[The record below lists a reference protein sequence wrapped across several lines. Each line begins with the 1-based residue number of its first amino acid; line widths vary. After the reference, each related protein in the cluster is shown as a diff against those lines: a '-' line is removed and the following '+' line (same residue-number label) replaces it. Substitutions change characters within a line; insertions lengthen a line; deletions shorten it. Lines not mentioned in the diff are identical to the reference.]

1 MTRLLDKR
9 GAALVI
15 TLWVLVLMS
24 VLALSFSQNS
34 MRDALGTRNF
44 RDSVSA
50 RYMAISAL
58 DKAMLYLATDPDPSV
73 DYLDES
79 GLFHTD
85 EERPSVSGTME
96 NEAGAVELV
105 ISDEEALLNLNLL
118 NNQMMDMLL
127 QKAGA
132 HDDERAAII
141 DAVMDWR
148 DSDDLHR
155 LQGVEKDY
163 YEPLGYKAH
172 NANFEVP
179 QELLLVKGV
188 TPELYHGTTATDQT
202 EATEGL
208 EKFVTTWGSALNIN
222 TAPTE
227 LAEIIGLNASDV
239 NLIEQARQSG
249 KPIRTLQHNLAG
261 NLRTFTNNFRIT
273 IRATTKGAPQAY
285 KITAIVRREGRELRT
300 IYWKEDFDYEAR
312 RA

>member
-1 MTRLLDKR
+1 M
-9 GAALVI
+9 I
-15 TLWVLVLMS
+15 TLFVLVLMS

-58 DKAMLYLATDPDPSV
+58 NKALLYIATDPDPSV
-73 DYLDES
+73 DYLDEG

-85 EERPSVSGTME
+85 EERPSISGTTE
-96 NEAGAVELV
+96 SETGTLEIA

-127 QKAGA
+127 KKTGA
-132 HDDERAAII
+132 HEDERAALV
-141 DAVMDWR
+141 DAIMDWR
-148 DSDDLHR
+148 DADDLHR
-155 LQGVEKDY
+155 IQGVESDY

-179 QELLLVKGV
+179 EELLLVKGI
-188 TPELYHGTTATDQT
+188 TPELYHGAAATDQT

-208 EKFVTTWGSALNIN
+208 AKFITTWGSALNIN

-285 KITAIVRREGRELRT
+285 KITAVVRREGRELRT
-300 IYWKEDFDYEAR
+300 IYWKEDFDYETR